1 MRVLTFILTILF
13 VYISNAQVRS
23 LYPKQDEILTVRTAL
38 GIATIIQLTDVIQS
52 AIIGDQSG
60 FRVEYIDKA
69 VTIKP
74 LRYGVK
80 TNLYLV
86 TEKKRYNLRLM
97 TLNQET
103 ADFIVYIKEP
113 TVIETVKW
121 KYLNQTIKNKS
132 GSLNITR
139 VGRSTKGFI
148 LIEARLIP
156 SQDTAFLPKHIWIKQ
171 KEKENERIKKKGMK
185 GRKKRKKE
193 KVNNS
198 DANGFDITRFAPEE
212 FLLNERAIFART
224 RRKRKEE
231 CRR

>member
-171 KEKENERIKKKGMK
+171 KDKPKVINGLYISHSIATKGKPIAIGISLAQSDLEIKKSITL
-185 GRKKRKKE
+185 E
-193 KVNNS
+193 LNQAQTLSVTIS
-198 DANGFDITRFAPEE
+198 EANLWR
-212 FLLNERAIFART
+212 
-224 RRKRKEE
+224 
-231 CRR
+231 